1 MGVIQSFQDTM
12 YLLKNTFVVIGKN
25 PAILRPTIAQIIW
38 AAAFFA
44 LLLASIIAM
53 IFIKSGPIPFIV
65 AMIFLVALISI
76 PFSIFFLLFLF
87 PFVRM
92 YYRAAQCWMVYHT
105 IAGNNISY
113 KEGLSRARQNK
124 LDIFILG
131 LWDIF
136 LNAIVKR
143 LKYIGIGAGFLG
155 FIFQLLGKVVE
166 EVWDLAAHYLLPAA
180 IIKEQNVGQALPELK
195 NIKNNVPA
203 ALTGVFGF
211 DLAGDALKGYIV
223 KIGIGFVVTMIAA
236 RYILNQPL
244 IFTALPIIIVLLIG
258 VYVFTSIFVD
268 MIKTVYFT
276 LFYVSITMPDKI
288 SPEYREEVTHYLTHS
303 TKT

>member
-1 MGVIQSFQDTM
+1 MGIIQSFQDTM

-38 AAAFFA
+38 ATAFIAFW
-44 LLLASIIAM
+44 LASTIVWVVPTW
-53 IFIKSGPIPFIV
+53 SGQSVPSIV
-65 AMIFLVALISI
+65 GITLLVTFFLI
-76 PFSIFFLLFLF
+76 PFSIFFLLILF

-105 IAGNNISY
+105 FSGNNISY

-143 LKYIGIGAGFLG
+143 LMFLG
-155 FIFQLLGKVVE
+155 PIFWLLGKALE
-166 EVWDLAAHYLLPAA
+166 EVWELAAHYLLPAA
-180 IIKEQNVGQALPELK
+180 IIKEQNVGEALPELK
-195 NIKNNVPA
+195 NIKNNVPG
-203 ALTGVFGF
+203 ALAGSFGI
-211 DLAGDALKGYIV
+211 DLAGDTLQGYII
-223 KIGIGFVVTMIAA
+223 KYGIGLILAMFAA
-236 RYILNQPL
+236 EYILNQPAIL
-244 IFTALPIIIVLLIG
+244 KVIPIFVVLLIG
-258 VYVFTSIFVD
+258 FYVVTSIFVD
-268 MIKTVYFT
+268 MLKTVYFT

-288 SPEYREEVTHYLTHS
+288 LPEYKEEVTHYLTHQTL